1 MPTTDGASMTTKP
14 SSGTLKSQGSPV
26 RHSIFKIIRVRKEDS
41 AFVYF
46 ILESHE
52 GITSYST
59 LDHKPGDAHRDL
71 ELRIPPDFVSEVEE
85 LLKSLGEMIYEL
97 PASENR

>member
-1 MPTTDGASMTTKP
+1 MSTQPAK
-14 SSGTLKSQGSPV
+14 
-26 RHSIFKIIRVRKEDS
+26 HSIFRRIRVRKEDS

-46 ILESHE
+46 ILESYE

-59 LDHKPGDAHRDL
+59 LDFKVGDAHRDL
-71 ELRIPPDFVSEVEE
+71 ELRIAPDFVDEVGA

-97 PASENR
+97 GPTE

>member
-1 MPTTDGASMTTKP
+1 M
-14 SSGTLKSQGSPV
+14 
-26 RHSIFKIIRVRKEDS
+26 SIRKKIRVRKEDS

-59 LDHKPGDAHRDL
+59 LDFKPGDLYRDL
-71 ELRIPPDFVSEVEE
+71 ELRIPPDFVDETEE
-85 LLKSLGEMIYEL
+85 LLKQLGDLVYEL
-97 PASENR
+97 DDESK

>member
-1 MPTTDGASMTTKP
+1 M
-14 SSGTLKSQGSPV
+14 KSV
-26 RHSIFKIIRVRKEDS
+26 FKKIRVKKADS

-59 LDHKPGDAHRDL
+59 LAFQTGDAHRDL
-71 ELRIPPDFVSEVEE
+71 ELRIPPDFVSEVDE
-85 LLKSLGEMIYEL
+85 LLKSLGEMVYEL
-97 PASENR
+97 KSDS